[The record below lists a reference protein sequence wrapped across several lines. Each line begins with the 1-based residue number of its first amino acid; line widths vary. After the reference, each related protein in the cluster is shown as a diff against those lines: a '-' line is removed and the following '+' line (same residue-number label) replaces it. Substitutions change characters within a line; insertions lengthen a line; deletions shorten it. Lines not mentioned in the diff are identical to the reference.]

1 MKSILLCLYLFAL
14 GSLAADIPTEINS
27 DSVQDASTKSNGKES
42 FDPASGNSIITKRA
56 ASKHGFYRLN
66 FSPVC
71 FSARGNLFGTVTMP
85 SAGRLAA
92 MKLVHRYGYVTCNKH
107 NPIYWSHWGCGHL
120 KDYVNVV
127 ITTSLN
133 KILLPPNQ
141 FLKFNYQAGKWS
153 KVPGYG
159 ANSPEL
165 ILSFFH
171 PRYVYRG
178 HQLRVWYG
186 EDLMNW
192 YEGDNAGRV
201 CFDVYASYV

>member
-1 MKSILLCLYLFAL
+1 M
-14 GSLAADIPTEINS
+14 
-27 DSVQDASTKSNGKES
+27 
-42 FDPASGNSIITKRA
+42 
-56 ASKHGFYRLN
+56 
-66 FSPVC
+66 C
-71 FSARGNLFGTVTMP
+71 FSAKRNLFGTVTMP
-85 SAGRLAA
+85 FAGRLAA
-92 MKLVHRYGYVTCNKH
+92 MKLVHRYGYVTCSKS
-107 NPIYWSHWGCGHL
+107 NPICWSHWGCGHL

-133 KILLPPNQ
+133 RILLPPNQ

-171 PRYVYRG
+171 PRYVHRG

-192 YEGDNAGRV
+192 YEGDNAGKV